1 MRIIKSALIA
11 GMIIVGHQSIA
22 QKLPENPGRKVFPSP
37 APDGATDEMLIPR
50 ASAITGI
57 ATDSPAMKFIETGD
71 KMTADGRH
79 SDAKESYRTALRL
92 EPMNLSLWA
101 AYDDSVVSE
110 YIAKRRREKL
120 SPVIERDIEP
130 IFSIDR
136 IDSYR
141 ELETLYVVGSI
152 QNLSR
157 GLRQKIQLT
166 VRILDEN
173 KRELRSET
181 GTLRSFDK
189 GLLPNESS
197 LFEIPFK
204 NPPPGAKSFRV
215 EVTAWE

>member
-1 MRIIKSALIA
+1 MRVLKSALIA

-22 QKLPENPGRKVFPSP
+22 QKLPENPGRKIFPSP
-37 APDGATDEMLIPR
+37 APDDPAAAMLIPR

-57 ATDSPAMKFIETGD
+57 ATDSPAFKFVETGD
-71 KMTADGRH
+71 KMISEGRH
-79 SDAKESYRTALRL
+79 TEAKESYRTALRL
-92 EPMNLSLWA
+92 EPMNPSLWT
-101 AYDDSVVSE
+101 AYDDSVISE
-110 YIAKRRREKL
+110 YITRKRREKL

-130 IFSIDR
+130 VFSIDR

-152 QNLSR
+152 QNLSK

-181 GTLRSFDK
+181 GTLRSIDK